1 MSLIPPPDL
10 KALSL
15 SLCILLS
22 TYTTYL
28 CGTPPNPTPYDSTN
42 PDSMSAA
49 VTPSALFIRRLI
61 NVSLGICHA
70 FLALTYPS
78 PPHIICP
85 HLSHLAPYLFTWT
98 PHSITCITI
107 ILLGCAIRLSAFS
120 ALGPNFTFRLA
131 APKKLVTS
139 GLYSYVQHPS
149 YTGKALIVFA
159 NMALIH
165 SPDGVVGC
173 WLPAW
178 IVEAKLFWRA
188 FACLIACAATRIAW
202 NRVKDEEMML
212 KSAFGKEWEAWHVRT
227 KRFVPGLF

>member
-1 MSLIPPPDL
+1 MAFTTLPDL

-28 CGTPPNPTPYDSTN
+28 SGTPPNPTPYDSTH

-49 VTPSALFIRRLI
+49 VTPSAVFIRRFI
-61 NVSLGICHA
+61 NVSFGLYHA

-78 PPHIICP
+78 PPRTICP
-85 HLSHLAPYLFTWT
+85 NRSHLSSYLFTWT
-98 PHSITCITI
+98 PYSGFCIII
-107 ILLGCAIRLSAFS
+107 ILLACSLRLSAFS

-149 YTGKALIVFA
+149 YTAKAVIVLA
-159 NMALIH
+159 NMALVQNRH
-165 SPDGVVGC
+165 GAMGC
-173 WLPAW
+173 WLPTW
-178 IVEAKLFWRA
+178 IVEAKWFWGG
-188 FACLIACAATRIAW
+188 FACIVFGGAIRMAW
-202 NRVKDEEMML
+202 GRVKDEEMML
-212 KSAFGKEWEAWHVRT
+212 KNMFGKEWEAWHVRT
-227 KRFVPGLF
+227 KRFIPGLF

>member
-1 MSLIPPPDL
+1 MPLITPPDL

-28 CGTPPNPTPYDSTN
+28 CGTPPNPTPYYSTN

-49 VTPSALFIRRLI
+49 VTPSALLIRRLI
-61 NVSLGICHA
+61 NVSLGLYHA

-78 PPHIICP
+78 PPRTVCP
-85 HLSHLAPYLFTWT
+85 NPSHLAPYLFTWT
-98 PHSITCITI
+98 PHSIICITI
-107 ILLGCAIRLSAFS
+107 ILLACSLRLSAFS

-149 YTGKALIVFA
+149 YTGKAVIVLA
-159 NMALIH
+159 NMALIQ
-165 SPDGVVGC
+165 SPHGAVGC
-173 WLPAW
+173 WLPTW
-178 IVEAKLFWRA
+178 IVEARLFWTA
-188 FACLIACAATRIAW
+188 LACLIMCGAIRVTW
-202 NRVKDEEMML
+202 DRVKDEEIML
-212 KSAFGKEWEAWHVRT
+212 KNTFGKEWEAWHIRT
-227 KRFVPGLF
+227 KRFIPGLY